1 MSLQPGDYQRIPART
16 VRTAWAACPKGTP
29 AMLVRDRLDVLF
41 EDEEFADLYPAD
53 GRPGFSPGQLALVSV
68 LQFAEDL
75 SDRAAAQAVRTR
87 IDWKYALGLELED
100 SGFDHSL
107 LCDFRARLVEGD
119 AADRMLGVMLKRLT
133 EAGLLKSGGRQRTD
147 ATYALAAVRRL
158 SRLELAEE
166 SLRAAL
172 EELAEIAP
180 GWLLP
185 LIEPE
190 WDKRYGRRIEIRKV
204 AGGPEAVIARAETF
218 GRDGQK
224 VLAALWSPGTPG
236 RLRALPQVEILR
248 QVWVHHYYWDE
259 EGRLRWRDGHAL
271 PPASLRFDSPYD
283 TDAHYCTKN
292 GTEWSGYRVHYTETC
307 EEQRPEIVVHVAT
320 TIAPVQDGRLTEQI
334 HDDLAQAAL
343 VPAEHVVDAAYITP
357 AHVQRAQQVHAIT
370 LLGPIVA
377 DHSRQAKNG
386 EGFGKS
392 AFTIN
397 WGNQQATCPQGN
409 LSREWRP
416 LRISGHDYIQVKFD
430 KATCLACPVRPQC
443 TDAVSGPRSLALLPT
458 RELHEIQQS
467 NRLDQNTEDW
477 QRRYAI
483 RAGIEAT
490 LSQTVRS
497 NGLRR
502 ARYRGLAKTHVQHML
517 TAMACN
523 LTRTADWITETPR
536 GRTRSSRFH
545 TLCTAATG

>member
-1 MSLQPGDYQRIPART
+1 
-16 VRTAWAACPKGTP
+16 
-29 AMLVRDRLDVLF
+29 MLVRDRLDVLF
-41 EDEEFADLYPAD
+41 EDEEFADLYPSD

-100 SGFDHSL
+100 TGFDYSL

-119 AADRMLGVMLKRLT
+119 AADRMLQVMLKRLT

-147 ATYALAAVRRL
+147 ATYVLAAVRRL
-158 SRLELAEE
+158 SRLELAGE

-180 GWLLP
+180 EWLQP
-185 LIEPE
+185 LIDPE

-204 AGGPEAVIARAETF
+204 PGGPEAVIARAEVF

-224 VLAALWSPGTPG
+224 VLAALWAPDAPG
-236 RLRALPQVEILR
+236 RLRTLPQVEVLR

-259 EGRLRWRDGHAL
+259 QGQLRWRDGHAL

-307 EEQRPEIVVHVAT
+307 EEQRPGIVVHVAT
-320 TIAPVQDGRLTEQI
+320 TIAPVQDGQLTEQI
-334 HDDLAQAAL
+334 HDDLAQTAL
-343 VPAEHVVDAAYITP
+343 APAEHVVDAAYIAP
-357 AHVQRAQQVHAIT
+357 AHVQRAQPGT
-370 LLGPIVA
+370 
-377 DHSRQAKNG
+377 
-386 EGFGKS
+386 
-392 AFTIN
+392 
-397 WGNQQATCPQGN
+397 
-409 LSREWRP
+409 
-416 LRISGHDYIQVKFD
+416 LRINGHEYLQFRFA
-430 KATCLACPVRPQC
+430 KADCLACPDRHPC
-443 TDAVSGPRSLALLPT
+443 TASATRPRSIALLPQP
-458 RELHEIQQS
+458 LHEIQVR
-467 NRLDQNTEDW
+467 NRLDQQTEEW
-477 QRRYAI
+477 QRRYAV

-497 NGLRR
+497 NGLRLT
-502 ARYRGLAKTHVQHML
+502 RYRGLAKTHVQHVL

-523 LTRTADWITETPR
+523 LTRTADWIAETPR

-545 TLCTAATG
+545 TLCTAAAGCPPKITNRVWPLGHAQGPRAQESGPQRRRVEDSDISGMRSPRGTL